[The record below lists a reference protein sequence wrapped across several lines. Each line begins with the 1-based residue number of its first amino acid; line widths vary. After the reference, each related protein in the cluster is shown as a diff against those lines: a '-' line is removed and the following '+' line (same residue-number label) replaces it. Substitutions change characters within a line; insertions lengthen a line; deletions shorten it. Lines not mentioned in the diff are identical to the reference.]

1 MNLKNLYLSLF
12 VSSLLFMTSITLI
25 GALVISYEVKQFGL
39 YTESVTKMKQK
50 VIMLGLLTE
59 EKLDAYANKSAQ
71 DVIDSTEYN
80 FPDSVYPLGEDKEL
94 DFVEA
99 IARKAMHEAER
110 FISSIYDREGI
121 LLYFRSYTGNKLIFD
136 HPVEGLDRE
145 ERVEFNEEWCKKNYS
160 CLLSAW
166 NDQLTD
172 RILISNPFKT
182 PYSGAMAF
190 TIMSPV
196 YLNGKLV
203 GEFGEQ
209 VYLNSLYQEG
219 KAIDVNINNGYK
231 HILLFFP
238 GYPWPHF
245 AYSQTYMADNN
256 NLIVY
261 DYPLSKVV
269 IDYSFLFLIYFTVAF
284 AYFSK
289 VQETREKRV
298 ELANAISNATKDE
311 LTGLF
316 NRKVFREEL
325 FKRKLRTA
333 PYSVIAIDGD
343 RIKRINDKFGHHV
356 GDEVIVIIAEAM
368 RKVFRTTDYLVRTGG
383 DEFVAIL
390 PGCSAS
396 KASMLEKKLQDV
408 VKDNPLKKMEV
419 DIRVSTGLAVSSEHE
434 SLQDVIM
441 RADEDLYECKR
452 KRC

>member
-12 VSSLLFMTSITLI
+12 VSLVLFMISITLI
-25 GALVISYEVKQFGL
+25 GAVVISYEVKQFSL
-39 YTESVTKMKQK
+39 YTESVNKMKQK

-59 EKLDAYANKSAQ
+59 ESLKANAHQSAQ
-71 DVIDSTEYN
+71 EVISSTSYN
-80 FPDSVYPLGEDKEL
+80 FPDSIYPLSDSQEL

-99 IARKAMHEAER
+99 IARKSMYESER
-110 FISSIYDREGI
+110 FVSSIYDRKGI
-121 LLYFRSYTGNKLIFD
+121 ILYFRSYTQNKLIFD
-136 HPVEGLDRE
+136 HPVEGLDSRKAE
-145 ERVEFNEEWCKKNYS
+145 LNAQWCKENHS
-160 CLLSAW
+160 CVLSAW
-166 NDQLTD
+166 NGQLTD

-182 PYSGAMAF
+182 PVTNAIAVS
-190 TIMSPV
+190 IMSPV
-196 YLNGKLV
+196 YFEGKLV

-209 VYLNSLYQEG
+209 VHLDSLYREG
-219 KAIDVNINNGYK
+219 KAIDITTNNGYK
-231 HILLFFP
+231 HVLLYFP
-238 GYPWPHF
+238 DYPWPHV

-269 IDYSFLFLIYFTVAF
+269 IDYSFLYLIYFTVAF

-289 VQETREKRV
+289 VQETKQNRLD
-298 ELANAISNATKDE
+298 LANALSNATKDE

-325 FKRKLRTA
+325 FKRKLRAA

-343 RIKRINDKFGHHV
+343 RVKRINDKYGHHV
-356 GDEVIVIIAEAM
+356 GDEVIVIIADAM
-368 RKVFRTTDYLVRTGG
+368 RKVFRTTDYLIRTGG

-396 KASMLEKKLQDV
+396 KASTLEKKLQDTV
-408 VKDNPLKKMEV
+408 RENPLKKMEV
-419 DIRVSTGLAVSSEHE
+419 NISVSTGLAISNENE

-441 RADEDLYECKR
+441 RADEELYETKR
-452 KRC
+452 QRV